1 MDTNLITTRAMS
13 HLFGRE
19 NAQAFIESIEKELS
33 QYADIQHIGTQDLSP
48 LSIFMA
54 QMHQKDVAKFHKENI

>member
-19 NAQAFIESIEKELS
+19 DAQAFIESIEKELS
-33 QYADIQHIGTQDLSP
+33 QYADIQHIETQDLSP

-54 QMHQKDVAKFHKENI
+54 QIHQKDVAKFHKENI